1 MNWEIIW
8 TVAGVLGV
16 VVFFLPFFL
25 AFAIA
30 FEKSRAKIHL
40 EFVATANSI
49 EKKMKFD
56 ESIERL
62 FEEGAEQ

>member
-16 VVFFLPFFL
+16 MVFFAPFFL
-25 AFAIA
+25 AIAIA

-40 EFVATANSI
+40 EFVATANTI
-49 EKKMKFD
+49 EKKVKFD
-56 ESIERL
+56 ESLERL
-62 FEEGAEQ
+62 FKEGETL

>member
-1 MNWEIIW
+1 M
-8 TVAGVLGV
+8 LGV